1 MVNVLHIKKK
11 KEKDNIAGRD
21 PNLKTQNRNM
31 DSHVFVSNE

>member
-1 MVNVLHIKKK
+1 MFHILKNKI
-11 KEKDNIAGRD
+11 DNIAGRD

>member
-1 MVNVLHIKKK
+1 MFYILKK